1 MIIIIQI
8 LVENNIYPKI
18 TNKFREELF
27 LIIVAQLK
35 KTFTESKNQNRSGK
49 DLAIP
54 NQIFEKYTKLFL
66 MKKKKL
72 N

>member
-27 LIIVAQLK
+27 LIIVAWLK
-35 KTFTESKNQNRSGK
+35 KTFTESKNQN
-49 DLAIP
+49 
-54 NQIFEKYTKLFL
+54 
-66 MKKKKL
+66 
-72 N
+72 